1 MGEYAVVHYGAS
13 CLITAETPVKYV
25 WWQAENATSRES
37 LPKRR
42 EVCSVTIKEIAQLCG
57 VSRGTVD
64 RVLNHRGKVKPETE
78 ALILRT
84 IHRMGYTKNIAGK
97 ALTVRKNAP
106 VFGALVSSEGNPFF
120 DDVIA
125 GFRKAEE
132 ELVDYGITVLLKTM
146 RGYDVDRQIALID
159 DLCEAGITVLIVQA
173 INDERIEQRIRA
185 LSEKG
190 IATITV
196 NTDIENSCRL
206 CYVGSDY
213 TSGGETAAGL
223 MRLVT
228 RGQANLG
235 IVAGVSTLLGHVQRL
250 EGFEHHLKE
259 ICPDIRLIERV
270 SAMDDME
277 HSYRMTIEMLRRHPE
292 IDTLFVAASG
302 TFGACRAVIELGR
315 EKNMRV
321 IAFDT
326 VPSTVE
332 MMRRGLVR
340 AVVSQQPFLQGYQ
353 AVRAAFDVLLT
364 GASKQGEQIIME
376 NQIRILENL

>member
-1 MGEYAVVHYGAS
+1 M
-13 CLITAETPVKYV
+13 
-25 WWQAENATSRES
+25 
-37 LPKRR
+37 
-42 EVCSVTIKEIAQLCG
+42 TIKEIAQLCG

-64 RVLNHRGKVKPETE
+64 RVLNHRGKVKPDTE

-106 VFGALVSSEGNPFF
+106 IFGALVSSEGNPFF
-120 DDVIA
+120 DDVIT

-132 ELVDYGITVLLKTM
+132 ELADYGVTVLLKTM
-146 RGYDVDRQIALID
+146 RGYDVARQLALMD
-159 DLCEAGITVLIVQA
+159 ELDEAGITVLIMQA
-173 INDERIEQRIRA
+173 INDERIERRIRS

-190 IATITV
+190 VATITV

-213 TSGGETAAGL
+213 TTGGETAAGL

-235 IVAGVSTLLGHVQRL
+235 LITGVNTLLGHRL
-250 EGFEHHLKE
+250 RQEGFERHLRE
-259 ICPDIRLIERV
+259 ICPDVRMVDRV

-277 HSYRMTIEMLRRHPE
+277 HSYRITLDMLRRHPE
-292 IDTLFVAASG
+292 IDTLFVVASG
-302 TFGACRAVIELGR
+302 VFGACRAVIELGR
-315 EKNMRV
+315 EREMCV
-321 IAFDT
+321 VAFDS

-340 AVVSQQPFLQGYQ
+340 AVVCQQPFMQGYQ
-353 AVRAAFDVLLT
+353 AVRAAFDILLS

-376 NQIRILENL
+376 NQIRIFENL

>member
-1 MGEYAVVHYGAS
+1 M
-13 CLITAETPVKYV
+13 
-25 WWQAENATSRES
+25 
-37 LPKRR
+37 
-42 EVCSVTIKEIAQLCG
+42 TIKEIAQLCG

-64 RVLNHRGKVKPETE
+64 RVLNHRGKVKPDTE

-97 ALTVRKNAP
+97 ALTVKKNAP

-132 ELVDYGITVLLKTM
+132 ELADYGVTVLLKTM
-146 RGYDVDRQIALID
+146 RGYDVNRQLTLID
-159 DLCEAGITVLIVQA
+159 ELADAGMTELVVQP
-173 INDERIEQRIRA
+173 INDERIEARIRQLA
-185 LSEKG
+185 EKG

-196 NTDIENSCRL
+196 NTDIENSCRQ

-223 MRLVT
+223 LRLVT
-228 RGQANLG
+228 RGKANLG
-235 IVAGVSTLLGHVQRL
+235 IVTGVNTLLGHVQRL
-250 EGFEHHLKE
+250 EGFKRHLME
-259 ICPDIRLIERV
+259 ICPEIQIIDSV

-277 HSYRMTIEMLRRHPE
+277 HSYRMTLEMLRRHPE
-292 IDTLFVAASG
+292 IDTLFVTASG
-302 TFGACRAVIELGR
+302 TFGTCRAVIELGF

-321 IAFDT
+321 VSFDN

-340 AVVSQQPFLQGYQ
+340 AVICQQPFLQGYQ
-353 AVRAAFDVLLT
+353 AIRAAFDILLT

-376 NQIRILENL
+376 NQIKILENL

>member
-1 MGEYAVVHYGAS
+1 M
-13 CLITAETPVKYV
+13 
-25 WWQAENATSRES
+25 
-37 LPKRR
+37 
-42 EVCSVTIKEIAQLCG
+42 TIKEIAQLCG

-106 VFGALVSSEGNPFF
+106 VIGTLVSSEGNPFF

-125 GFRKAEE
+125 GLRKAEE
-132 ELVDYGITVLLKTM
+132 ELADYGVTVMLKTM
-146 RGYDVDRQIALID
+146 RGYDVHRQLSLMDELNDSGIA
-159 DLCEAGITVLIVQA
+159 VLIMQA
-173 INDERIEQRIRA
+173 INDERIENRIRA
-185 LSEKG
+185 LAEKG
-190 IATITV
+190 VPTITV

-213 TSGGETAAGL
+213 TTGGETAAGV
-223 MRLVT
+223 MKLVT
-228 RGQANLG
+228 RGCANLG
-235 IVAGVSTLLGHVQRL
+235 IVTGVNTLLGHVQRL
-250 EGFEHHLKE
+250 EGFERHLKD
-259 ICPDIRLIERV
+259 ICPEIVTVDRV

-277 HSYRMTIEMLRRHPE
+277 HSYRMTLDMLRRHPE
-292 IDTLFVAASG
+292 IDTLFVTAAG
-302 TFGACRAVIELGR
+302 TLGTCRAVIELGR
-315 EKNMRV
+315 EKSIQV
-321 IAFDT
+321 VAFDS

-340 AVVSQQPFLQGYQ
+340 AVVCQQPYLQGYQ

-364 GASKQGEQIIME
+364 GAPKQGEQIIME
-376 NQIRILENL
+376 NQVKILENL

>member
-1 MGEYAVVHYGAS
+1 M
-13 CLITAETPVKYV
+13 
-25 WWQAENATSRES
+25 
-37 LPKRR
+37 
-42 EVCSVTIKEIAQLCG
+42 TIKEIAQLCG

-78 ALILRT
+78 AVILRT

-97 ALTVRKNAP
+97 ALTVRKSAP
-106 VFGALVSSEGNPFF
+106 VFGALISSEGNPFF

-132 ELVDYGITVLLKTM
+132 ELVDYGVTVMLKTM
-146 RGYDVDRQIALID
+146 RGYDVQRQLALMDELD
-159 DLCEAGITVLIVQA
+159 DAGMTVLVMQP
-173 INDERIEQRIRA
+173 INDERIEKRIRQLA
-185 LSEKG
+185 EKG
-190 IATITV
+190 VPTITV

-213 TSGGETAAGL
+213 ASGGETAAGL

-235 IVAGVSTLLGHVQRL
+235 IVTGVSSLLGHVQRL
-250 EGFEHHLKE
+250 EGFERHLRE
-259 ICPDIRLIERV
+259 ICPELRVLDHV

-277 HSYRMTIEMLRRHPE
+277 HSYRMTLDMLRRHPE
-292 IDTLFVAASG
+292 IDTLFITASG
-302 TFGACRAVIELGR
+302 TFGACRAVIELGM

-321 IAFDT
+321 VAFDN
-326 VPSTVE
+326 VPSTIE

-340 AVVSQQPFLQGYQ
+340 AVVCQQPILQGYQ
-353 AVRAAFDVLLT
+353 AIRAAFDVLLT
-364 GASKQGEQIIME
+364 GTSKQGEQIIME
-376 NQIRILENL
+376 NQIKILENL

>member
-1 MGEYAVVHYGAS
+1 M
-13 CLITAETPVKYV
+13 
-25 WWQAENATSRES
+25 
-37 LPKRR
+37 
-42 EVCSVTIKEIAQLCG
+42 EVLGVTIKEIAQLCG

-78 ALILRT
+78 TLILRT

-106 VFGALVSSEGNPFF
+106 IFGALVSSEGNLFF
-120 DDVIA
+120 DDVVA

-132 ELVDYGITVLLKTM
+132 ELADYGVTVLLKTM
-146 RGYDVDRQIALID
+146 RGYDVGRQLSLID
-159 DLCEAGITVLIVQA
+159 ELCEAGIAVLIVQA
-173 INDERIEQRIRA
+173 INDERIEQRIRGLA
-185 LSEKG
+185 EKG

-196 NTDIENSCRL
+196 NTDIENSCRV

-223 MRLVT
+223 MRLIT

-235 IVAGVSTLLGHVQRL
+235 IVTGVNTLLGHVQRL
-250 EGFEHHLKE
+250 EGFERHLREVCPE
-259 ICPDIRLIERV
+259 IRILDRV

-277 HSYRMTIEMLRRHPE
+277 HSYRMTLEMLRRHPE
-292 IDTLFVAASG
+292 IDTLFVTASG
-302 TFGACRAVIELGR
+302 TFGACRAVIELDR

-321 IAFDT
+321 VAFDT

-340 AVVSQQPFLQGYQ
+340 AVVCQQPFMQGYQ
-353 AVRAAFDVLLT
+353 AVRAAFDILLT

-376 NQIRILENL
+376 NQIKIVENL

>member
-1 MGEYAVVHYGAS
+1 M
-13 CLITAETPVKYV
+13 
-25 WWQAENATSRES
+25 
-37 LPKRR
+37 
-42 EVCSVTIKEIAQLCG
+42 TIKEIAQLCG

-97 ALTVRKNAP
+97 ALTVKKSAP

-120 DDVIA
+120 DEVIA

-132 ELVDYGITVLLKTM
+132 ELVDYGVTVLLKTM
-146 RGYDVDRQIALID
+146 RGYDVDRQLTLID
-159 DLCEAGITVLIVQA
+159 ELAEAGMTVLVVQP
-173 INDERIEQRIRA
+173 INDARIEERIRQLA
-185 LSEKG
+185 EKG
-190 IATITV
+190 VATITV

-228 RGQANLG
+228 GGQANLG
-235 IVAGVSTLLGHVQRL
+235 IVTGVTTLLGHVLRL
-250 EGFEHHLKE
+250 EGFERHLRE
-259 ICPDIRLIERV
+259 ICPDVRVVDRV
-270 SAMDDME
+270 SANDDME
-277 HSYRMTIEMLRRHPE
+277 HSYRMTLDMLRRHPE
-292 IDTLFVAASG
+292 IDTLFVVASG
-302 TFGACRAVIELGR
+302 TFGACRAIIELGC
-315 EKNMRV
+315 EKTMRMV
-321 IAFDT
+321 SFDN
-326 VPSTVE
+326 VPSTIE

-340 AVVSQQPFLQGYQ
+340 AVVCQQPFLQGYQ
-353 AVRAAFDVLLT
+353 AIRAAFDILLT

-376 NQIRILENL
+376 NQIKILENL

>member
-1 MGEYAVVHYGAS
+1 M
-13 CLITAETPVKYV
+13 
-25 WWQAENATSRES
+25 
-37 LPKRR
+37 
-42 EVCSVTIKEIAQLCG
+42 TIKEIAQLCG

-97 ALTVRKNAP
+97 ALTVRKSAP
-106 VFGALVSSEGNPFF
+106 VFGALISSEGNPFF
-120 DDVIA
+120 DDVVA

-132 ELVDYGITVLLKTM
+132 ELVDYGVTVLLKTM
-146 RGYDVDRQIALID
+146 RGYDVQRQLALMDELD
-159 DLCEAGITVLIVQA
+159 DAGMTVLIMQP
-173 INDERIEQRIRA
+173 INDERIERRIRRLA
-185 LSEKG
+185 DRG
-190 IATITV
+190 VPTITI

-235 IVAGVSTLLGHVQRL
+235 IVTGVSTLLGHVQRL
-250 EGFEHHLKE
+250 EGFERHLRE
-259 ICPDIRLIERV
+259 ICPELNVVDRV

-277 HSYRMTIEMLRRHPE
+277 HSYRMTLEMLRRHTE
-292 IDTLFVAASG
+292 IDTLFITASG

-321 IAFDT
+321 VAFDN

-340 AVVSQQPFLQGYQ
+340 AVVCQQPFLQGYQ
-353 AVRAAFDVLLT
+353 AIRAAFDVLLT
-364 GASKQGEQIIME
+364 GTSKQGEQIIME
-376 NQIRILENL
+376 NQIKILENL

>member
-1 MGEYAVVHYGAS
+1 M
-13 CLITAETPVKYV
+13 
-25 WWQAENATSRES
+25 
-37 LPKRR
+37 
-42 EVCSVTIKEIAQLCG
+42 TIKEIAQMCG

-97 ALTVRKNAP
+97 ALTVKKNAP
-106 VFGALVSSEGNPFF
+106 IFGALISSEGNPFF

-125 GFRKAEE
+125 GFRRAEE
-132 ELVDYGITVLLKTM
+132 ELVDYGVTVLVKTM
-146 RGYDVDRQIALID
+146 RGYDVGRQLALMD
-159 DLCEAGITVLIVQA
+159 ELDEAGITVLIVQA
-173 INDERIEQRIRA
+173 INDERIEQRIRRLA
-185 LSEKG
+185 EKG
-190 IATITV
+190 VATITV

-223 MRLVT
+223 MRLVS
-228 RGQANLG
+228 RGRANLG
-235 IVAGVSTLLGHVQRL
+235 VVTGVNTLLGHVQRL
-250 EGFEHHLKE
+250 EGFERRLKE
-259 ICPDIRLIERV
+259 ICPDIVTVDHV

-277 HSYRMTIEMLRRHPE
+277 HSYRMTLEMLRRHPE

-315 EKNMRV
+315 EKDMQV
-321 IAFDT
+321 VAFDT

-340 AVVSQQPFLQGYQ
+340 GVVCQQPFMQGYQ
-353 AVRAAFDVLLT
+353 AVRAAFDILLT
-364 GASKQGEQIIME
+364 GTSKQGEQIIME
-376 NQIRILENL
+376 NQVKILENL

>member
-1 MGEYAVVHYGAS
+1 M
-13 CLITAETPVKYV
+13 
-25 WWQAENATSRES
+25 
-37 LPKRR
+37 
-42 EVCSVTIKEIAQLCG
+42 TIKEIAQLCG

-64 RVLNHRGKVKPETE
+64 RVLNHRGKVKPDTE

-132 ELVDYGITVLLKTM
+132 ELADYGVTVLLKTM
-146 RGYDVDRQIALID
+146 RGYDVGRQLALID
-159 DLCEAGITVLIVQA
+159 ELDEAGVTVLIVQA
-173 INDERIEQRIRA
+173 INDERIERRIRR

-190 IATITV
+190 VATLTV

-213 TSGGETAAGL
+213 TTGGETAAGL

-228 RGQANLG
+228 GGQANLG
-235 IVAGVSTLLGHVQRL
+235 VVTGVNTLLGHVQRL
-250 EGFEHHLKE
+250 EGFEHHLRE
-259 ICPDIRLIERV
+259 ICPDIRTVDHV

-277 HSYRMTIEMLRRHPE
+277 HSYRMTLEMLRRHPE
-292 IDTLFVAASG
+292 IDALFVTASG
-302 TFGACRAVIELGR
+302 TFGACRAVIELGC
-315 EKNMRV
+315 EKTMRV
-321 IAFDT
+321 VAFDS

-340 AVVSQQPFLQGYQ
+340 GVVCQQPFMQGYQ

-364 GASKQGEQIIME
+364 GTSKQGEQIIME
-376 NQIRILENL
+376 NQIKILENL

>member
-1 MGEYAVVHYGAS
+1 M
-13 CLITAETPVKYV
+13 
-25 WWQAENATSRES
+25 
-37 LPKRR
+37 
-42 EVCSVTIKEIAQLCG
+42 TIKEIAQLCC

-173 INDERIEQRIRA
+173 INDERIEQKIRA

-259 ICPDIRLIERV
+259 ICPDIRLIDRV

-277 HSYRMTIEMLRRHPE
+277 HSYRMTMEMLRRHPE
-292 IDTLFVAASG
+292 IDTLFIAASG

-340 AVVSQQPFLQGYQ
+340 AVVSQQPFSQGYQ

>member
-1 MGEYAVVHYGAS
+1 VFSM
-13 CLITAETPVKYV
+13 
-25 WWQAENATSRES
+25 
-37 LPKRR
+37 
-42 EVCSVTIKEIAQLCG
+42 TIKEIAQLCG

-106 VFGALVSSEGNPFF
+106 IFGALVSSEGNPFF

-132 ELVDYGITVLLKTM
+132 ELADYGVTVLLKTM
-146 RGYDVDRQIALID
+146 RGYDVDRQLTLID
-159 DLCEAGITVLIVQA
+159 ELTEAAITVLIIQA
-173 INDERIEQRIRA
+173 INDERIEQRIRSLA
-185 LSEKG
+185 GKG
-190 IATITV
+190 ISTITV

-228 RGQANLG
+228 RGQATLG
-235 IVAGVSTLLGHVQRL
+235 IVTGVNTLLGHVLRL
-250 EGFEHHLKE
+250 EGFERHLKE
-259 ICPDIRLIERV
+259 ICPEIRIVDRV

-277 HSYRMTIEMLRRHPE
+277 HSYRMTLEMLRRHPL
-292 IDTLFVAASG
+292 IDTLFIAASG

-315 EKNMRV
+315 EKDMRV
-321 IAFDT
+321 VAFDT
-326 VPSTVE
+326 VPSTNE

-340 AVVSQQPFLQGYQ
+340 AVVCQQPFLQGYQ

-364 GASKQGEQIIME
+364 GTSKQGEQIIME
-376 NQIRILENL
+376 NQIKILENL

>member
-1 MGEYAVVHYGAS
+1 M
-13 CLITAETPVKYV
+13 
-25 WWQAENATSRES
+25 
-37 LPKRR
+37 
-42 EVCSVTIKEIAQLCG
+42 TIKEIAQLCG

-78 ALILRT
+78 AVILRT

-97 ALTVRKNAP
+97 ALTVRKSAP
-106 VFGALVSSEGNPFF
+106 VFGALISSEGNPFF

-132 ELVDYGITVLLKTM
+132 ELVDYGVTVLLKTM
-146 RGYDVDRQIALID
+146 RGYDVQRQLALMD
-159 DLCEAGITVLIVQA
+159 ELDEAGMTVLVMQP
-173 INDERIEQRIRA
+173 INDERIEKRIRQLA
-185 LSEKG
+185 EKG
-190 IATITV
+190 VPTITV

-213 TSGGETAAGL
+213 ASGGETAAGL

-235 IVAGVSTLLGHVQRL
+235 IVTGVSSLLGHVQRL
-250 EGFEHHLKE
+250 EGFERHLRE
-259 ICPDIRLIERV
+259 ICPDMHVLDHV

-277 HSYRMTIEMLRRHPE
+277 HSYRMTLEMLRRHPE
-292 IDTLFVAASG
+292 IDTLFIAASG
-302 TFGACRAVIELGR
+302 TFGACRAVIELGM

-321 IAFDT
+321 VSFDN
-326 VPSTVE
+326 VPSTIE

-340 AVVSQQPFLQGYQ
+340 AVVCQQPILQGYQ
-353 AVRAAFDVLLT
+353 AIRAAFDILLT
-364 GASKQGEQIIME
+364 GTSKQGEQIIME
-376 NQIRILENL
+376 NQIKILENL

>member
-1 MGEYAVVHYGAS
+1 
-13 CLITAETPVKYV
+13 
-25 WWQAENATSRES
+25 
-37 LPKRR
+37 
-42 EVCSVTIKEIAQLCG
+42 VTIKEIAQLCG

-97 ALTVRKNAP
+97 ALTMRKNAP

-125 GFRKAEE
+125 GFHKAEE
-132 ELVDYGITVLLKTM
+132 ELADYGVTVLLKTM
-146 RGYDVDRQIALID
+146 RGYDVDRQLALID
-159 DLCEAGITVLIVQA
+159 ELAEAGITVLIVQA
-173 INDERIEQRIRA
+173 INDERIERSLRA
-185 LSEKG
+185 LAEKG
-190 IATITV
+190 VGTITV

-213 TSGGETAAGL
+213 ISGGETAAGV
-223 MRLVT
+223 MKLVT
-228 RGQANLG
+228 RGEANLG
-235 IVAGVSTLLGHVQRL
+235 IVAGVNTLLGHVQRL
-250 EGFEHHLKE
+250 EGFQRHLKE
-259 ICPDIRLIERV
+259 ICPDIRTVDEV

-277 HSYRMTIEMLRRHPE
+277 HSYRMTLDMLRRHPE
-292 IDTLFVAASG
+292 IDTLFVIASG

-321 IAFDT
+321 VSFDS

-340 AVVSQQPFLQGYQ
+340 AVVCQQPFLQGYQ

-364 GASKQGEQIIME
+364 GAPKQGEQIIME
-376 NQIRILENL
+376 NQVKILENL

>member
-1 MGEYAVVHYGAS
+1 M
-13 CLITAETPVKYV
+13 
-25 WWQAENATSRES
+25 
-37 LPKRR
+37 
-42 EVCSVTIKEIAQLCG
+42 TIKEIAQMCG

-97 ALTVRKNAP
+97 ALTVKKNAP
-106 VFGALVSSEGNPFF
+106 IFGALISSEGNPFF

-125 GFRKAEE
+125 GFRRAEE
-132 ELVDYGITVLLKTM
+132 ELVDYGVTVLVKTM
-146 RGYDVDRQIALID
+146 RGYDVGRQLALMD
-159 DLCEAGITVLIVQA
+159 ELDEAGITVLIVQA
-173 INDERIEQRIRA
+173 INDERIEQRIRRLA
-185 LSEKG
+185 EKG
-190 IATITV
+190 VATITV

-223 MRLVT
+223 MRLVS
-228 RGQANLG
+228 RGRANLG
-235 IVAGVSTLLGHVQRL
+235 VVTGVNTLLGHVQRL
-250 EGFEHHLKE
+250 EGFERRLKE
-259 ICPDIRLIERV
+259 ICPDIVTVDHV

-277 HSYRMTIEMLRRHPE
+277 HSYRMTLEMLRRHPE

-315 EKNMRV
+315 EKDMQV
-321 IAFDT
+321 VAFDT

-340 AVVSQQPFLQGYQ
+340 GVVCQQPFMQGYQ
-353 AVRAAFDVLLT
+353 AVRAAFDILLT
-364 GASKQGEQIIME
+364 GTSKQGEQIIME
-376 NQIRILENL
+376 NQIKILENL

>member
-1 MGEYAVVHYGAS
+1 M
-13 CLITAETPVKYV
+13 
-25 WWQAENATSRES
+25 
-37 LPKRR
+37 
-42 EVCSVTIKEIAQLCG
+42 TIKEIAQLCG

-97 ALTVRKNAP
+97 ALTVKKSAP

-120 DDVIA
+120 DEVIA

-132 ELVDYGITVLLKTM
+132 ELIDYGVTVLLKTM
-146 RGYDVDRQIALID
+146 RGYDVDRQLTLID
-159 DLCEAGITVLIVQA
+159 ELAEAGMTVLVVQP
-173 INDERIEQRIRA
+173 INDARIEERIRQLA
-185 LSEKG
+185 EKG
-190 IATITV
+190 VATITV

-228 RGQANLG
+228 GGQANLG
-235 IVAGVSTLLGHVQRL
+235 IVTGVTTLLGHVLRL
-250 EGFEHHLKE
+250 EGFERHLRE
-259 ICPDIRLIERV
+259 ICPDVRVVDRV
-270 SAMDDME
+270 SANDDME
-277 HSYRMTIEMLRRHPE
+277 HSYRMTLDMLRRHPE
-292 IDTLFVAASG
+292 IDTLFVVASG
-302 TFGACRAVIELGR
+302 TFGACRAIIELGC
-315 EKNMRV
+315 EKTMRMV
-321 IAFDT
+321 SFDN
-326 VPSTVE
+326 VPSTIE

-340 AVVSQQPFLQGYQ
+340 AVVCQQPFLQGYQ
-353 AVRAAFDVLLT
+353 AIRAAFDILLT

-376 NQIRILENL
+376 NQIKILENL

>member
-1 MGEYAVVHYGAS
+1 M
-13 CLITAETPVKYV
+13 
-25 WWQAENATSRES
+25 
-37 LPKRR
+37 
-42 EVCSVTIKEIAQLCG
+42 TIKEIAQLCG

-78 ALILRT
+78 AVILRT

-97 ALTVRKNAP
+97 ALTVRKSAP
-106 VFGALVSSEGNPFF
+106 VFGALISSEGNPFF

-132 ELVDYGITVLLKTM
+132 ELVDYGVTVLLKTM
-146 RGYDVDRQIALID
+146 RGYDVQRQLALMD
-159 DLCEAGITVLIVQA
+159 ELDEAGMTVLVMQP
-173 INDERIEQRIRA
+173 INDERIEKRIRRLA
-185 LSEKG
+185 EKG
-190 IATITV
+190 VPTITV

-213 TSGGETAAGL
+213 ASGGETAAGL

-235 IVAGVSTLLGHVQRL
+235 IVTGVSTLLGHVQRL
-250 EGFEHHLKE
+250 EGFERHLRE
-259 ICPDIRLIERV
+259 ICPDMRVLDHV

-277 HSYRMTIEMLRRHPE
+277 HSYRMTLEMLRRHPE
-292 IDTLFVAASG
+292 IDTLFIAASG
-302 TFGACRAVIELGR
+302 TFGACRAVIELGM

-321 IAFDT
+321 VSFDN

-340 AVVSQQPFLQGYQ
+340 AVVCQQPILQGYQ
-353 AVRAAFDVLLT
+353 AIRAAFDVLLT
-364 GASKQGEQIIME
+364 GTSKQGEQIIME
-376 NQIRILENL
+376 NQIKILENL

>member
-1 MGEYAVVHYGAS
+1 M
-13 CLITAETPVKYV
+13 
-25 WWQAENATSRES
+25 
-37 LPKRR
+37 
-42 EVCSVTIKEIAQLCG
+42 TIKEIAQLCN

-97 ALTVRKNAP
+97 ALTVRKSAP
-106 VFGALVSSEGNPFF
+106 VFGALISSEGNPFF

-125 GFRKAEE
+125 GFRRAEE
-132 ELVDYGITVLLKTM
+132 ELVDYGVTVLLKTM
-146 RGYDVDRQIALID
+146 RGYDVQRQLALMD
-159 DLCEAGITVLIVQA
+159 ELDEAGMTVLVMQP
-173 INDERIEQRIRA
+173 INDERIERRIRQLA
-185 LSEKG
+185 EKG
-190 IATITV
+190 VPTITV

-213 TSGGETAAGL
+213 ASGGETAAGL

-235 IVAGVSTLLGHVQRL
+235 IVTGVSSLLGHVQRL
-250 EGFEHHLKE
+250 EGFERHLRE
-259 ICPDIRLIERV
+259 ICPDMHVLDHV

-277 HSYRMTIEMLRRHPE
+277 HSYRMTLEMLRRHPE
-292 IDTLFVAASG
+292 IDTLFIAASG
-302 TFGACRAVIELGR
+302 TFGACRAVIELGM

-321 IAFDT
+321 VSFDN
-326 VPSTVE
+326 VPSTIE

-340 AVVSQQPFLQGYQ
+340 AVVCQQPILQGYQ
-353 AVRAAFDVLLT
+353 AIRAAFDVLLT
-364 GASKQGEQIIME
+364 GTSKQGEQIIME
-376 NQIRILENL
+376 NQIKILENL

>member
-1 MGEYAVVHYGAS
+1 M
-13 CLITAETPVKYV
+13 
-25 WWQAENATSRES
+25 
-37 LPKRR
+37 
-42 EVCSVTIKEIAQLCG
+42 TIKEIAQLCS

-97 ALTVRKNAP
+97 ALTVKKSAP
-106 VFGALVSSEGNPFF
+106 IFGALVSSEGNPFF
-120 DDVIA
+120 DEVIA

-132 ELVDYGITVLLKTM
+132 ELADAGMTVL
-146 RGYDVDRQIALID
+146 V
-159 DLCEAGITVLIVQA
+159 VQP
-173 INDERIEQRIRA
+173 INDERIERRIRKLA
-185 LSEKG
+185 ERG

-213 TSGGETAAGL
+213 PSGGETAAGV

-235 IVAGVSTLLGHVQRL
+235 VVTGVSTLLGHVQRL
-250 EGFEHHLKE
+250 EGFERHLRE
-259 ICPDIRLIERV
+259 ISPEIVIVDHV

-277 HSYRMTIEMLRRHPE
+277 HSYRMTLDMLRRHPE

-302 TFGACRAVIELGR
+302 TYGACRAVIELGLER
-315 EKNMRV
+315 TMQV
-321 IAFDT
+321 VAFDN

-340 AVVSQQPFLQGYQ
+340 AVICQQPFAQGYQ
-353 AVRAAFDVLLT
+353 AIKAAFDILLT
-364 GASKQGEQIIME
+364 GAPKQGEQVIME
-376 NQIRILENL
+376 NQIKILENL

>member
-1 MGEYAVVHYGAS
+1 M
-13 CLITAETPVKYV
+13 
-25 WWQAENATSRES
+25 
-37 LPKRR
+37 
-42 EVCSVTIKEIAQLCG
+42 TIKEIAQICG

-132 ELVDYGITVLLKTM
+132 ELTDYGVTVLLRTM
-146 RGYDVDRQIALID
+146 RGYDVQRQLSLMDELDESGIA
-159 DLCEAGITVLIVQA
+159 VLIVQA
-173 INDERIEQRIRA
+173 INDERIEKRIRA
-185 LSEKG
+185 LAEKG

-213 TSGGETAAGL
+213 NSGGETAAGV
-223 MRLVT
+223 MKLVT

-235 IVAGVSTLLGHVQRL
+235 IVTGVNTLLGHVQRL
-250 EGFEHHLKE
+250 EGFERHLKD
-259 ICPDIRLIERV
+259 ICPDIRTIDRV

-277 HSYRMTIEMLRRHPE
+277 HSYRMTLDMLRRHPE
-292 IDTLFVAASG
+292 IDTLFVTASG
-302 TFGACRAVIELGR
+302 TFGTCRAVIELGR
-315 EKNMRV
+315 ERSMQV
-321 IAFDT
+321 VSFDS
-326 VPSTVE
+326 VPSTME

-340 AVVSQQPFLQGYQ
+340 AVICQQPFLQGYQ

-364 GASKQGEQIIME
+364 GTSKQGEQIIME
-376 NQIRILENL
+376 NQVKILENL

>member
-1 MGEYAVVHYGAS
+1 M
-13 CLITAETPVKYV
+13 
-25 WWQAENATSRES
+25 
-37 LPKRR
+37 
-42 EVCSVTIKEIAQLCG
+42 TIKEIAQLCG

-64 RVLNHRGKVKPETE
+64 RVLNHRGKVKPDTE

-97 ALTVRKNAP
+97 ALTVKKNAP

-120 DDVIA
+120 DDVIT

-132 ELVDYGITVLLKTM
+132 ELNDYGVTVLLKTM
-146 RGYDVDRQIALID
+146 RGYDVQRQLALID
-159 DLCEAGITVLIVQA
+159 ELIDAGMTVLVIQP
-173 INDERIEQRIRA
+173 INDERIEERIRQMA
-185 LSEKG
+185 EKG

-213 TSGGETAAGL
+213 TSGGETAAGV

-228 RGQANLG
+228 RGQGNLG
-235 IVAGVSTLLGHVQRL
+235 IVTGVSTLLGHVQRL
-250 EGFEHHLKE
+250 EGFERHLKE
-259 ICPDIRLIERV
+259 ICPDVRILDRV

-277 HSYRMTIEMLRRHPE
+277 HSYRMTIDMLRRHPQ
-292 IDTLFVAASG
+292 IDTLFITASG
-302 TFGACRAVIELGR
+302 TYGACRAVIELGF
-315 EKNMRV
+315 EKTMRV
-321 IAFDT
+321 VAFDN

-340 AVVSQQPFLQGYQ
+340 AVVCQQPFSQGYQ
-353 AVRAAFDVLLT
+353 AIKAAFDVLLT

-376 NQIRILENL
+376 NQIKILENL